1 MRFNFE
7 FAEKVSIVYSNL
19 CKPVYEKYGIGRT
32 GLDIL
37 LFLANNPQYSN
48 ARDIVEIRH
57 LKANLVSIHVDKLVK
72 EGYLERKPIANDRRK
87 IQLVITHKASSCI
100 KEGRAV
106 QQKFE
111 NILLS
116 NITEEDLVTV
126 RKAFLQMEKNLD
138 SIQEEH

>member
-7 FAEKVSIVYSNL
+7 FVEKVSIVYSNL

-37 LFLANNPQYSN
+37 LFLANNPQYTN

-57 LKANLVSIHVDKLVK
+57 LKANLVSIHVVKLVK
-72 EGYLERKPIANDRRK
+72 EGYLERKPIVNDRRR
-87 IQLVITHKASSCI
+87 IQLVIIHKASSCI

-126 RKAFLQMEKNLD
+126 RKAFFQMEKNTD
-138 SIQEEH
+138 SIQEEY

>member
-19 CKPVYEKYGIGRT
+19 CKPVYEKYCIGRT

-37 LFLANNPQYSN
+37 LFLANNPQYTN

-87 IQLVITHKASSCI
+87 RSGSRDSYYFSLFTISKQHLFRCI
-100 KEGRAV
+100 LKR
-106 QQKFE
+106 
-111 NILLS
+111 IHH
-116 NITEEDLVTV
+116 
-126 RKAFLQMEKNLD
+126 NL
-138 SIQEEH
+138 

>member
-7 FAEKVSIVYSNL
+7 FAEKVNIVYGNL
-19 CKPVYEKYGIGRT
+19 CKPVSEKYGIGRT

-37 LFLANNPQYSN
+37 LFLANNPQYTN
-48 ARDIVEIRH
+48 AKDIVEIRH

-72 EGYLERKPIANDRRK
+72 EGYLERKYIANDRRK
-87 IQLVITHKASSCI
+87 IQLVITPKASACI
-100 KEGRAV
+100 EEGRAI

-111 NILLS
+111 NLLLS

-126 RKAFLQMEKNLD
+126 RKAFLQMEKNIDTL
-138 SIQEEH
+138 